1 MKTDVNCKHTWNSI
15 FDEVHLLSLTDN
27 RDNRGNLAQFFS
39 ETTVELLGGWTDFKV
54 KQQNVVKSQQGAI
67 RGMHRTN
74 NSYPTRK
81 ILACLSGEI
90 TDVLLDT
97 CKFSTTYG
105 ETKSFKLAGSVP
117 QLLCIPSCIAH
128 GFQTTSKESIV
139 SYLMDQEY
147 NPSAEIDINP
157 CDSAILDYW
166 KTPYILSEKD
176 RLSQYFTSQ

>member
-1 MKTDVNCKHTWNSI
+1 MKIQIDCQHNSKSI
-15 FDEVHLLSLTDN
+15 FEEVHLLSLPDHIDT
-27 RDNRGNLAQFFS
+27 RGNLSQFFTKT
-39 ETTVELLGGWTDFKV
+39 EIELLHGWTDFRV
-54 KQQNVVKSQQGAI
+54 EQQNVVRSQQGAI
-67 RGMHRTN
+67 RGMHRTK

-90 TDVLLDT
+90 ADVLLDT

-105 ETKSFKLAGSVP
+105 QAKLFKLAGSFP

-147 NPSAEIDINP
+147 NPSSEININP
-157 CDSAILDYW
+157 CDPAILSYW
-166 KTPYILSEKD
+166 KTPYTLSEKD
-176 RLSQYFTSQ
+176 RLSQYFTP